1 MARRLPSTNTTRNDV
16 AASNQSTAASSTSTY
31 STRFDARQRELIE
44 QAAEI
49 KKWSP
54 AKLIR
59 ESAISRAADIV
70 NASGDSASWLR
81 HLARLV
87 AKQLVK
93 PTLVFT
99 DPVDAGVVEVEEIDL
114 DKLMSDRCAYA
125 TNADFVLANRPSPD
139 DQDQIQTALQT
150 CGESFIQMILEAW
163 QALETG
169 GDVYK
174 PKVILG
180 DLSDETEA
188 PEEAS
193 PQDT

>member
-1 MARRLPSTNTTRNDV
+1 MARGLPSTEKSRNNV
-16 AASNQSTAASSTSTY
+16 AASNQSTTASSTSTY

-44 QAAEI
+44 QAAEL
-49 KKWSP
+49 KQWSP

-59 ESAISRAADIV
+59 EAAISRAADIV
-70 NASGDSASWLR
+70 NASGSSSPTLR

-87 AKQLVK
+87 AKQLDS
-93 PTLVFT
+93 PTVVYT
-99 DPVDAGVVEVEEIDL
+99 TWSGEIGVEVPRIDL
-114 DKLMSDRCAYA
+114 DAPVDDPRL
-125 TNADFVLANRPSPD
+125 ADFNAKFAVANRPSPD

-169 GDVYK
+169 GNVYK
-174 PKVILG
+174 PKVVLG

-188 PEEAS
+188 AEE
-193 PQDT
+193 DT

>member
-16 AASNQSTAASSTSTY
+16 AASNRRTATSSTSTY
-31 STRFDARQRELIE
+31 STRFDALQRELIE
-44 QAAEI
+44 QAAEL
-49 KKWSP
+49 KQWSP

-59 ESAISRAADIV
+59 DSAISRAADIV

-99 DPVDAGVVEVEEIDL
+99 DPIDAGVVEVDEIDL
-114 DKLMSDRCAYA
+114 DKLMNDWCAYA
-125 TNADFVLANRPSPD
+125 TNADFVLANRPSPA

-163 QALETG
+163 RALETG

-174 PKVILG
+174 PKVVLG

-188 PEEAS
+188 AEE
-193 PQDT
+193 DV